1 MPQAIFCAND
11 AIATGCM
18 EALAQAGLRVPEDVS
33 VAGFDDTLLA
43 RTSLP
48 QLTTVRQPLRAMGAR
63 AVETLLARIS
73 QNVDELKEAIVFPT
87 EIIVRASVC
96 PPSGFSHTIGA
107 SGTSPRPKG
116 RTKPSA

>member
-11 AIATGCM
+11 GIATSCM

-33 VAGFDDTLLA
+33 VAGFDDTLQA

-63 AVETLLARIS
+63 AVEALLAHIGQS
-73 QNVDELKEAIVFPT
+73 VEDSEPIVFPT
-87 EIIVRASVC
+87 EVIIRASVC
-96 PPSGFSHTIGA
+96 PPSDFPRTIAPSDHG
-107 SGTSPRPKG
+107 PRPKT
-116 RTKPSA
+116 RAKTSV